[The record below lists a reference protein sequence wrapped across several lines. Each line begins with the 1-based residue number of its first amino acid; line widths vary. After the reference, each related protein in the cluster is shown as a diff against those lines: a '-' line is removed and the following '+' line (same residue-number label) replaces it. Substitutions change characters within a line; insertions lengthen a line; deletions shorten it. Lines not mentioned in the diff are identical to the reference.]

1 MAEAS
6 PVAGLQ
12 TFLDDQGA
20 FTLSLVV
27 GMVVIAF
34 YSRKRIGE
42 LIRPP
47 KGEEYDFIRT
57 LPIEVIVG
65 ESNFYKSYAIYVL
78 MLEFLY
84 FFICTSKPL
93 VLLIANDTTGAAF
106 NGAAWPLGAAL
117 LVVGLLPSTPVVS
130 EVETLLRGI
139 AQRIANVPSEFFNRV
154 AKLTRSEIE
163 TLFDA
168 APEYRPERRKYR
180 QIHNILVCLDFPPD
194 EAMMLGRTCIAADLF
209 SQWIINGSRIWS
221 AGEYEAYTDI
231 IAKLKPS
238 VEGLLSETNA
248 LIEESYEADAL
259 HEIMDMYGVTLKSE
273 ALTMDMFDQKR
284 DDILA
289 VKVRWAPETA
299 AAVEALSKRWKDL
312 VSSSDLAVRKLCA
325 LFAIVARNDK
335 EAIKR
340 LAGKKSEPEN
350 HGGSVLIAHRFDP
363 VLKEVLSLVNDRH
376 DEESSWS
383 EAAAVAIFGG
393 FITCLLGL
401 SIYLYLVDYLD
412 ARYFAG
418 AVQAVPTVTSA
429 MRSAL
434 STALTVALS
443 CGFASVVAL
452 FLRSLK
458 IEEGSWIPF
467 TSFYSFRV
475 SNYFGIILWCSMA
488 AFMPLVFS
496 YVFYNFLG
504 QTSETQVE
512 QLKPFVV
519 LSSLF
524 FKYLFGMA
532 SVAYAISTCILA
544 DIITETRQKIIST
557 AAVLLL
563 MIAFICFVSLVATP
577 WLEIPTKLFWHN
589 MMAISSHAA
598 ASLVFFYMSYSSFMV
613 RTRISAAG
621 ASA

>member
-6 PVAGLQ
+6 PVAAVQ
-12 TFLDDQGA
+12 TFLDEQGA
-20 FTLSLVV
+20 FTLSLVI
-27 GMVVIAF
+27 GMAVIAF

-57 LPIEVIVG
+57 LPIETIVG
-65 ESNFYKSYAIYVL
+65 ESNFYKSYVIYVL

-93 VLLIANDTTGAAF
+93 VLLIANDTAGAAF
-106 NGAAWPLGAAL
+106 KGAAWPLGAAL
-117 LVVGLLPSTPVVS
+117 LVVGLLPSTPFLS

-139 AQRIANVPSEFFNRV
+139 AQKIASIPSEFFNRV

-180 QIHNILVCLDFPPD
+180 QIHNILVSLDFPPD
-194 EAMMLGRTCIAADLF
+194 EAMMLGRTCISTDLF
-209 SQWIINGSRIWS
+209 SQWILNGSRIWS
-221 AGEYEAYTDI
+221 SGEYEGYTDI

-238 VEGLLSETNA
+238 VEGLLAETAA
-248 LIEESYEADAL
+248 LINESYDAAAL
-259 HEIMDMYGVTLKSE
+259 REIMDIYGVTLKSE
-273 ALTMDMFDQKR
+273 ALTMDAFDQKR

-289 VKVRWAPETA
+289 VKALWTPETA
-299 AAVEALSKRWKDL
+299 AAVEDLSKRWKDL

-325 LFAIVARNDK
+325 VFAIVARNDK
-335 EAIKR
+335 EAVKR
-340 LAGKKSEPEN
+340 LAGKRLDPEN
-350 HGGSVLIAHRFDP
+350 RGSVLNAHRFDP

-393 FITCLLGL
+393 FITCLLSL
-401 SIYLYLVDYLD
+401 SIYLYLVDFLD

-418 AVQAVPTVTSA
+418 AAQTVPTVTTA

-434 STALTVALS
+434 STALTVGLS
-443 CGFASVVAL
+443 FGFASIVAL

-458 IEEGSWIPF
+458 IEEGSWTKF
-467 TSFYSFRV
+467 TSFYAFRF
-475 SNYFGIILWCSMA
+475 SNYFGIIIWCSMA
-488 AFMPLVFS
+488 AFMPLVFR

-504 QTSETQVE
+504 QTSADQVNE
-512 QLKPFVV
+512 LKPFVV
-519 LSSLF
+519 LSALF

-532 SVAYAISTCILA
+532 GVGYAVSTCILA
-544 DIITETRQKIIST
+544 DIIEESRQKIIAT
-557 AAVLLL
+557 AAALLL
-563 MIAFICFVSLVATP
+563 LIIIICFVSLVATP

-589 MMAISSHAA
+589 MMAVSSHAA
-598 ASLVFFYMSYSSFMV
+598 ASLLFFYMSYSSFIPG
-613 RTRISAAG
+613 TRISTAG
-621 ASA
+621 SSA